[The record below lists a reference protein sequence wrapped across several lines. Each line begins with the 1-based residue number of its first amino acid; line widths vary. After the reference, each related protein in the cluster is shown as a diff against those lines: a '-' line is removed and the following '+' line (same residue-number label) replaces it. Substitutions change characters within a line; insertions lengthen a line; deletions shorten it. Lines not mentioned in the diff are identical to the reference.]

1 MSSPPSSWVNIF
13 DLLNSA
19 LARGDYWLW
28 HAVRSRIGT
37 LALALWH
44 AGALARSHIGSG
56 ALRLYLPDSFAS
68 FLITCGIYVSIKH
81 VYMSK
86 MYIRAAIM
94 SRAFVENW
102 LRLCVGE
109 KPPSQTAT
117 PIQKH
122 GMIARVILQVSIWL

>member
-1 MSSPPSSWVNIF
+1 MSSHNFHNTFIEMSPIF
-13 DLLNSA
+13 SA
-19 LARGDYWLW
+19 LAGGDYWLW

-117 PIQKH
+117 LIERLKT
-122 GMIARVILQVSIWL
+122 